1 VETRKILLNLLVNNL
16 TLIKVIGTRNQIIFL
31 LKSAFESFAEKLM
44 RVSKGRPI
52 GASAA
57 DKVLDKGRNYS
68 DSNWYVRTTNESN
81 GGVALGS
88 LAFLMC
94 RTSIVGRWRLVSDF
108 LNDGPL
114 SPSVHLIRAP
124 PRLLSV
130 RRFVVLLHGST
141 LGDFLERST
150 DAT

>member
-1 VETRKILLNLLVNNL
+1 
-16 TLIKVIGTRNQIIFL
+16 
-31 LKSAFESFAEKLM
+31 M

-57 DKVLDKGRNYS
+57 DKVLDKGRNSS
-68 DSNWYVRTTNESN
+68 DPNWYVRTANEGN
-81 GGVALGS
+81 GDGALGS

-94 RTSIVGRWRLVSDF
+94 RTSIFGRWRLISDF

>member
-1 VETRKILLNLLVNNL
+1 
-16 TLIKVIGTRNQIIFL
+16 
-31 LKSAFESFAEKLM
+31 M

-57 DKVLDKGRNYS
+57 DKVLEEDRNCS
-68 DSNWYVRTTNESN
+68 DPNWYVRTTNESN
-81 GGVALGS
+81 AGVALGS

>member
-1 VETRKILLNLLVNNL
+1 
-16 TLIKVIGTRNQIIFL
+16 
-31 LKSAFESFAEKLM
+31 M

-94 RTSIVGRWRLVSDF
+94 RTSMFGRWRF
-108 LNDGPL
+108 
-114 SPSVHLIRAP
+114 
-124 PRLLSV
+124 
-130 RRFVVLLHGST
+130 F
-141 LGDFLERST
+141 
-150 DAT
+150 

>member
-1 VETRKILLNLLVNNL
+1 METGKILVKYTREYFSLVRVLETLTEAIFVLQEEPESTQL
-16 TLIKVIGTRNQIIFL
+16 TLRRW
-31 LKSAFESFAEKLM
+31 A
-44 RVSKGRPI
+44 KGRRRR
-52 GASAA
+52 ASAA
-57 DKVLDKGRNYS
+57 DKVLDKGRNSS
-68 DSNWYVRTTNESN
+68 DPNWYVRTTNEGN
-81 GGVALGS
+81 GDGALGS

-94 RTSIVGRWRLVSDF
+94 RTSIFGRWRLVSDF
-108 LNDGPL
+108 LNDGSL

>member
-1 VETRKILLNLLVNNL
+1 MMLRTRYYRKSSKQPVSDIMSPPAGPVSPSEAEKRWPIRSEEHHRWGAHESLLTSIARVNASS
-16 TLIKVIGTRNQIIFL
+16 TSIFRNQGDAIL
-31 LKSAFESFAEKLM
+31 
-44 RVSKGRPI
+44 
-52 GASAA
+52 
-57 DKVLDKGRNYS
+57 
-68 DSNWYVRTTNESN
+68 
-81 GGVALGS
+81 AL
-88 LAFLMC
+88 
-94 RTSIVGRWRLVSDF
+94 RWRLVSDF

>member
-1 VETRKILLNLLVNNL
+1 
-16 TLIKVIGTRNQIIFL
+16 
-31 LKSAFESFAEKLM
+31 M

-57 DKVLDKGRNYS
+57 DKVLDKGRNSS
-68 DSNWYVRTTNESN
+68 DPNWYVRTANECN
-81 GGVALGS
+81 GDGALGS

-94 RTSIVGRWRLVSDF
+94 RTSIVGRWRLISDF

>member
-1 VETRKILLNLLVNNL
+1 
-16 TLIKVIGTRNQIIFL
+16 
-31 LKSAFESFAEKLM
+31 M

-94 RTSIVGRWRLVSDF
+94 RTSILGRWRLVSDF
-108 LNDGPL
+108 LNGGLFPR
-114 SPSVHLIRAP
+114 PSTSFAP
-124 PRLLSV
+124 PRACSRFADLSYYFMV
-130 RRFVVLLHGST
+130 QLSATSWSDLPTQPNVATSHPAPISVLS
-141 LGDFLERST
+141 
-150 DAT
+150 

>member
-1 VETRKILLNLLVNNL
+1 
-16 TLIKVIGTRNQIIFL
+16 
-31 LKSAFESFAEKLM
+31 M

-94 RTSIVGRWRLVSDF
+94 RTSILVGGGLFDCF

-130 RRFVVLLHGST
+130 RRFAVLLHGST

>member
-1 VETRKILLNLLVNNL
+1 
-16 TLIKVIGTRNQIIFL
+16 
-31 LKSAFESFAEKLM
+31 
-44 RVSKGRPI
+44 
-52 GASAA
+52 
-57 DKVLDKGRNYS
+57 
-68 DSNWYVRTTNESN
+68 
-81 GGVALGS
+81 
-88 LAFLMC
+88 MC
-94 RTSIVGRWRLVSDF
+94 RTSIFGRWRLVSDF